1 MRRPQM
7 TWKLIP
13 LPLTLV
19 PTPLNVIAPLT
30 NCDIAVTSLYKS
42 NNGLLAKWW
51 PTFLNESDTMW
62 ANVSKSIHGD
72 AKSVILVRI
81 GGNEIADN
89 FVNDANVKTMMESV
103 NARGFGNSTDTNGS
117 PLAYR
122 ITREAYANI
131 YGPTVV
137 ADNIRLGDTDLFAEV
152 EKDFVVYGK
161 KL

>member
-1 MRRPQM
+1 MGNGTSSHYLR
-7 TWKLIP
+7 LIR
-13 LPLTLV
+13 
-19 PTPLNVIAPLT
+19 
-30 NCDIAVTSLYKS
+30 SS
-42 NNGLLAKWW
+42 NDLFDTDVGRVV
-51 PTFLNESDTMW
+51 TFL
-62 ANVSKSIHGD
+62 GD

-81 GGNEIADN
+81 DGNEIADN